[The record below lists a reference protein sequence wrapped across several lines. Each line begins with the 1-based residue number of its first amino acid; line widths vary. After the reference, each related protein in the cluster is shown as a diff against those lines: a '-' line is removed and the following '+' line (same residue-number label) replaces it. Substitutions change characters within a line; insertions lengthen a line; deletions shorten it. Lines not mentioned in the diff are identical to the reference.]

1 MQYIKHEYINVSTLF
16 DYIEKTYFLMSDNHR
31 DKCVDDTLPKI
42 FKPLVD
48 TFFKYSYVKM
58 PKYRDEVFVT
68 RTPVKDENTLIVCTS
83 GGKDSIAAVLMLKKL
98 GYNIILYHMHGIN
111 QAYYDE
117 YTAVKTIADKLEIP
131 YYIEDVKLIGSH
143 HYVEHP
149 MKNMLIANGAINYCL
164 TNDLPVNI
172 VFGNYLNSNLDDM
185 EFDIC
190 AGDSIDMWRIYDK
203 IIQNIIPTYKTHII
217 LEDISKTY
225 EVLEDN
231 MAILRECISCISPYR
246 FREYWKHRTEQKY
259 GIELLPHRCGCCH
272 KCCLEYMV
280 LADAD
285 KVPYNAEYYHH
296 CFDILKKIS
305 DREIGEKISD
315 TDIWN
320 RYFWYEM
327 DKSHM

>member
-1 MQYIKHEYINVSTLF
+1 MQHIEHKYINHSVLF
-16 DYIEKTYFLMSDNHR
+16 DYIEKMYYLMSENYR
-31 DKCVDDTLPKI
+31 DRYTEDVLPRI
-42 FKPLVD
+42 FKPLAD
-48 TFFKYSYVKM
+48 TFFMYSYMKS
-58 PKYRDEVFVT
+58 PKY
-68 RTPVKDENTLIVCTS
+68 KDETFIPLSPLEDKHTCIVCTS
-83 GGKDSIAAVLMLKKL
+83 GGKDSIAATLKLKQL
-98 GYNIILYHMHGIN
+98 GFNIILYHMHGIN

-117 YTAVKTIADKLEIP
+117 YTAVKTIADKLELP

-143 HYVEHP
+143 QYVEHP

-164 TNDLPVNI
+164 KNDLPVNI
-172 VFGNYLNSNLDDM
+172 VFGNYLNSNLNDM

-203 IIQNIIPTYKTHII
+203 IIQNIIPNYKTHII

-225 EVLEDN
+225 EILEDN
-231 MAILRECISCISPYR
+231 IDVLGDCISCISPYR

-272 KCCLEYMV
+272 KCCLEYIV

-285 KVPYNAEYYHH
+285 KLPYNDEYYHH
-296 CFDILKKIS
+296 CFDILKKTS
-305 DREIGEKISD
+305 DKETGIGL
-315 TDIWN
+315 TDQSIWN